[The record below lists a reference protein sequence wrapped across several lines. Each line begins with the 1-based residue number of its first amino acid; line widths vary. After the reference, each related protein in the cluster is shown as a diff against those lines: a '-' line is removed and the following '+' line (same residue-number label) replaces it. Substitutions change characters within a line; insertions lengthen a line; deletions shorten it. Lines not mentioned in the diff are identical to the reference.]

1 MLLAIAAGLAGL
13 VAYYASP
20 GKKASPGEEAR
31 PTPTGESMMTNAVI
45 ARIAAESRGTLRE
58 PAIQAAPRSSGA
70 PPAAKRTVR
79 DSRPSPP
86 DGYSFV
92 SYHGEMPRGRVEG
105 EVDAGGEGFG
115 PDLDWLGS
123 TTSIEM
129 LVTQAVADGRDWS
142 FGWIR
147 LAEGAR
153 PNDLE
158 RALQGS
164 GAEIIGSSGSLM
176 RARLPGDEARLQE
189 IAALPEVDGLGAVP
203 RERKLAEAFAS
214 EALEALPHEQTPV
227 FITLMT
233 DDPAGQWRQA
243 LEDLGV
249 VVGRFDPDIRVYTAN
264 VAYGALETIAAA
276 DFVLAI
282 EPIGIIKPAHDTSV
296 PAMGADALRRYDGS
310 PGLFSGVGG
319 ASVPIAVMD
328 TGLNINHLDIASNRQ
343 SICGANFAWDSFFS
357 SPLGE
362 SEDLWIDEGG
372 HGTHVTGT
380 IVGNGYVEPRFAGM
394 APSVRHIVSPGC

>member
-1 MLLAIAAGLAGL
+1 MRTAEKRRIRVLMLLAIAAGLAGL

-45 ARIAAESRGTLRE
+45 ARIAAESRGNLRE
-58 PAIQAAPRSSGA
+58 PPIQAAPRSSEATAVVDGPVGDA
-70 PPAAKRTVR
+70 
-79 DSRPSPP
+79 RPSPP

-92 SYHGEMPRGRVEG
+92 SYHGEMPRARIEG

-129 LVTQAVADGRDWS
+129 LVIQAAAAERDWS

-147 LAEGAR
+147 LAKDAK
-153 PNDLE
+153 PNDLV
-158 RALQGS
+158 RSLQGS
-164 GAEIIGSSGSLM
+164 GTTIIGYAGSLM

-249 VVGRFDPDIRVYTAN
+249 QWW
-264 VAYGALETIAAA
+264 AASTR
-276 DFVLAI
+276 
-282 EPIGIIKPAHDTSV
+282 TSESTRPTWLTV
-296 PAMGADALRRYDGS
+296 RWRR
-310 PGLFSGVGG
+310 
-319 ASVPIAVMD
+319 
-328 TGLNINHLDIASNRQ
+328 
-343 SICGANFAWDSFFS
+343 
-357 SPLGE
+357 
-362 SEDLWIDEGG
+362 
-372 HGTHVTGT
+372 
-380 IVGNGYVEPRFAGM
+380 
-394 APSVRHIVSPGC
+394 